1 MREIRFRR
9 WCGITKAMLSD
20 VDIEN
25 DTLRLLDGD
34 NNQIYMQYTGLKDKN
49 GKEIYEG
56 DIVKG
61 RLGTIEGVVEFG
73 DYTKGRSHKHDSQTE
88 HIGWYVLKK
97 DGKVSLE
104 DLEWYIKPTNYAP
117 FRGSYL
123 EVIGNIYEN
132 PDLLSNPPHHD

>member
-1 MREIRFRR
+1 MREIKFRALNTDE
-9 WCGITKAMLSD
+9 GKMYFFA
-20 VDIEN
+20 
-25 DTLRLLDGD
+25 LD
-34 NNQIYMQYTGLKDKN
+34 NTELNISYLARYPIMQFTGLKDKN

-61 RLGTIEGVVEFG
+61 REGTVKGDVQFG
-73 DYTKGRSHKHDSQTE
+73 AYTKGRSHKHDSQTE
-88 HIGWYVLKK
+88 HLGWYVQGK

-104 DLEWYIKPTNYAP
+104 DLEWYIKPTTYSP

-132 PDLLSNPPHHD
+132 PELLT